1 MAKANIL
8 IVEDDFVIAKVLAES
23 LQELGYQV
31 AGIVSTG
38 EEAVE
43 RAAKAHP
50 DLVLMDIRLKGEM
63 DGIEAGEQISGDLH
77 IPLVYLTAYS
87 DERTVERA
95 KITEPYGYL
104 IKPFTDTELKTTLEM
119 AIYKH
124 RREKREREKGEWF
137 LETLMAIS
145 DGIITTNPEGQISF
159 MNPAA
164 ELMTGWQSPE
174 SYLRPLTEILRL
186 IHGEGGMP
194 VENLAKR
201 AAREENLVT
210 TEGDELLLAKNG
222 TKWPVEGRA
231 SPIRDPRGKA
241 IGAVVIFRP
250 RGGKDERT
258 SDDLLAIKNIEG
270 VFRSMAPD
278 LLRQIDLDYLSG
290 DSTRQGGKNPRSG

>member
-1 MAKANIL
+1 VGKANIL

-23 LQELGYQV
+23 LQDLGYQV

-43 RAAKAHP
+43 RSAKVHP

-63 DGIEAGEQISGDLH
+63 DGIDAGEAISGDLH
-77 IPLVYLTAYS
+77 IPIVYLTAYS

-145 DGIITTNPEGQISF
+145 DGIITTNAEGQITF

-164 ELMTGWQSPE
+164 ELMTGWQGSE
-174 SYLRPLTEILRL
+174 SFLRPLPEVLRL
-186 IHGEGGMP
+186 VHEGTGEA
-194 VENLAKR
+194 VENLARR

-210 TEGDELLLAKNG
+210 GEGDEVLIAKNG
-222 TKWPVEGRA
+222 TRWPVEGRV
-231 SPIRDPRGKA
+231 SPIRDGRGKS
-241 IGAVVIFRP
+241 IGAVAIFRP

-258 SDDLLAIKNIEG
+258 SDDLRAIKNIEG

-278 LLRQIDLDYLSG
+278 LLKQIDLDYLSG
-290 DSTRQGGKNPRSG
+290 TSPSRKD

>member
-1 MAKANIL
+1 VAKANIL

-43 RAAKAHP
+43 RSAKLHP

-63 DGIEAGEQISGDLH
+63 DGIEAGEAISGDLH
-77 IPLVYLTAYS
+77 IPIVYLTAYS

-124 RREKREREKGEWF
+124 RRERREREKGEWF

-145 DGIITTNPEGQISF
+145 DGIITTNIEGQISF

-164 ELMTGWQSPE
+164 ELMTGWQSSE
-174 SYLRPLTEILRL
+174 SYLRPLPEVLRL
-186 IHGEGGMP
+186 VHEGSGNP
-194 VENLAKR
+194 VENLARR
-201 AAREENLVT
+201 AVAEENLVT
-210 TEGDELLLAKNG
+210 GAGDEVLMAKNG
-222 TKWPVEGRA
+222 TKWPMENRV
-231 SPIRDPRGKA
+231 SPIRDSRGKS

-250 RGGKDERT
+250 RGGRDERT
-258 SDDLLAIKNIEG
+258 SEDLQAIKNIEG

-290 DSTRQGGKNPRSG
+290 TPPRKT

>member
-43 RAAKAHP
+43 RAAKVHP

-77 IPLVYLTAYS
+77 IPIVYLTAYS

-145 DGIITTNPEGQISF
+145 DGIITTNPEGQITF

-174 SYLRPLTEILRL
+174 SYLRPLTEVFRL
-186 IHGEGGMP
+186 VREGSGTV
-194 VENLAKR
+194 VENLARR
-201 AAREENLVT
+201 AAREENLVAG
-210 TEGDELLLAKNG
+210 EGDEVLLAKNG
-222 TKWPVEGRA
+222 TKWPTESRA
-231 SPIRDPRGKA
+231 SPIRDSRGRS

-258 SDDLLAIKNIEG
+258 SDDLLAIKNIEET
-270 VFRSMAPD
+270 FRSMAPD
-278 LLRQIDLDYLSG
+278 LLKQIDLDYLSE
-290 DSTRQGGKNPRSG
+290 TPPKKT

>member
-8 IVEDDFVIAKVLAES
+8 VVEDDFVIAKVLAES
-23 LQELGYQV
+23 LQDLGYQV

-50 DLVLMDIRLKGEM
+50 DLVLMDIRLKGGM

-77 IPLVYLTAYS
+77 IPIVYLTAYS

-124 RREKREREKGEWF
+124 RRERREREKGEWF

-145 DGIITTNPEGQISF
+145 DGIITTNPEGQVSF

-164 ELMTGWQSPE
+164 ELITGWHSSE
-174 SYLRPLTEILRL
+174 SYLRPLPEVFHLV
-186 IHGEGGMP
+186 HEGSGTP
-194 VENLAKR
+194 VENLARR
-201 AAREENLVT
+201 AAQEENLVT
-210 TEGDELLLAKNG
+210 GGGDEVLVAKNG
-222 TKWPVEGRA
+222 TKWPVEGRV
-231 SPIRDPRGKA
+231 SPIRDARGRS

-250 RGGKDERT
+250 RGGKEER
-258 SDDLLAIKNIEG
+258 SGEDLQAIKDIEET
-270 VFRSMAPD
+270 FRSMAPD
-278 LLRQIDLDYLSG
+278 LLRQIDLDYLAG
-290 DSTRQGGKNPRSG
+290 TPPKKA

>member
-1 MAKANIL
+1 VTKANIL

-43 RAAKAHP
+43 RAAKSHP
-50 DLVLMDIRLKGEM
+50 DLVLMDIRLRGEM
-63 DGIEAGEQISGDLH
+63 DGIDAGEQISGDLH
-77 IPLVYLTAYS
+77 MPIVYLTAYS

-145 DGIITTNPEGQISF
+145 DGIITTNPEGQITF

-164 ELMTGWQSPE
+164 ELMTGWQSSD
-174 SYLRPLTEILRL
+174 SYLRPLPEVFQLV
-186 IHGEGGMP
+186 HEGSGTV
-194 VENLAKR
+194 VENLARR

-210 TEGDELLLAKNG
+210 GEGDEVLVAKNG
-222 TKWPVEGRA
+222 TKWPLEGRF
-231 SPIRDPRGKA
+231 SPIRDPRGKS
-241 IGAVVIFRP
+241 IGAVAIFRP
-250 RGGKDERT
+250 RGGKEERT
-258 SDDLLAIKNIEG
+258 GDDLQAIRSIEDT
-270 VFRSMAPD
+270 FRSMAPD
-278 LLRQIDLDYLSG
+278 LLKQIDLDYLAG
-290 DSTRQGGKNPRSG
+290 TPPKKA

>member
-1 MAKANIL
+1 VAKANIL

-31 AGIVSTG
+31 AGIISTG

-43 RAAKAHP
+43 RAAKVHP
-50 DLVLMDIRLKGEM
+50 DLVLMDIRLKGDM
-63 DGIEAGEQISGDLH
+63 DGIEAGEAISGDLH
-77 IPLVYLTAYS
+77 IPIVYLTAYS

-164 ELMTGWQSPE
+164 ELMTGWQSSE
-174 SYLRPLTEILRL
+174 SYLRPLPEILRL
-186 IHGEGGMP
+186 VHEETGAV
-194 VENLAKR
+194 VENLARR

-210 TEGDELLLAKNG
+210 GDGDEVLVAKNG
-222 TKWPVEGRA
+222 TKWPVEGRF

-241 IGAVVIFRP
+241 IGAVAIFRP
-250 RGGKDERT
+250 RGGKDERAGE
-258 SDDLLAIKNIEG
+258 DLQAIRNIEG

-278 LLRQIDLDYLSG
+278 LLKQIDLDYLSG
-290 DSTRQGGKNPRSG
+290 TSPKRP

>member
-1 MAKANIL
+1 VAKANIL

-31 AGIVSTG
+31 AGIISTG

-43 RAAKAHP
+43 RAAKVHP

-63 DGIEAGEQISGDLH
+63 DGIEAGEAISGDLH
-77 IPLVYLTAYS
+77 IPIVYLTAYS

-164 ELMTGWQSPE
+164 ELMTGWQSSE
-174 SYLRPLTEILRL
+174 SYLRPLPEILRL
-186 IHGEGGMP
+186 VHEETGAV
-194 VENLAKR
+194 VENLARR

-210 TEGDELLLAKNG
+210 GDGDEVLVAKNG
-222 TKWPVEGRA
+222 TKWPVEGRF

-241 IGAVVIFRP
+241 IGAVAIFRP
-250 RGGKDERT
+250 RGGKDERAGE
-258 SDDLLAIKNIEG
+258 DLQAIRNIEG

-278 LLRQIDLDYLSG
+278 LLKQIDLDYLSG
-290 DSTRQGGKNPRSG
+290 TSPKRP

>member
-1 MAKANIL
+1 VAKANIL

-31 AGIVSTG
+31 AGIISTG

-43 RAAKAHP
+43 RAAKVHP

-63 DGIEAGEQISGDLH
+63 DGIDAGEQISGDLH
-77 IPLVYLTAYS
+77 VPIVYLTAYS

-145 DGIITTNPEGQISF
+145 DGIITTNPEGQITF

-164 ELMTGWQSPE
+164 ELLTGWQSPE
-174 SYLRPLTEILRL
+174 SYLRPLPEVFKLV
-186 IHGEGGMP
+186 HEGSGNL
-194 VENLAKR
+194 VDNLAKR
-201 AAREENLVT
+201 AVAEENLVT
-210 TEGDELLLAKNG
+210 GTGDELLVAKNG
-222 TKWPVEGRA
+222 TKWPTENRV
-231 SPIRDPRGKA
+231 SPIRDARGRT
-241 IGAVVIFRP
+241 IGAVVFFRP

-258 SDDLLAIKNIEG
+258 SDDLTAIRNIEG

-278 LLRQIDLDYLSG
+278 LLKQIDLDYLTG
-290 DSTRQGGKNPRSG
+290 TPPKKT

>member
-1 MAKANIL
+1 VTKANIL

-43 RAAKAHP
+43 RAAKSHP
-50 DLVLMDIRLKGEM
+50 DLVLMDIRLRGEM
-63 DGIEAGEQISGDLH
+63 DGIDAGEQISGDLH
-77 IPLVYLTAYS
+77 MPIVYLTAYS

-145 DGIITTNPEGQISF
+145 DGIITTNPEGQITF

-164 ELMTGWQSPE
+164 ELMTGWQSSD
-174 SYLRPLTEILRL
+174 SYLRPLPEVFQLV
-186 IHGEGGMP
+186 HEGSGMG
-194 VENLAKR
+194 VENLARR

-210 TEGDELLLAKNG
+210 GEGDEVLVAKNG
-222 TKWPVEGRA
+222 TKWPLEGRF
-231 SPIRDPRGKA
+231 SPIRDPRGKS
-241 IGAVVIFRP
+241 IGAVAIFRP
-250 RGGKDERT
+250 RGGKEERT
-258 SDDLLAIKNIEG
+258 GDDLQAIRSIEDT
-270 VFRSMAPD
+270 FRSMAPD
-278 LLRQIDLDYLSG
+278 LLKQIDLDYLAG
-290 DSTRQGGKNPRSG
+290 TPPKKA

>member
-43 RAAKAHP
+43 RAAQVHP

-63 DGIEAGEQISGDLH
+63 DGVEAGEQISADLH
-77 IPLVYLTAYS
+77 IPIVYLTAYS

-137 LETLMAIS
+137 LDTLMAIS
-145 DGIITTNPEGQISF
+145 DGIITTNPEGQVTF

-164 ELMTGWQSPE
+164 ELMTGWLS
-174 SYLRPLTEILRL
+174 SDAYLRPLTEVYRL
-186 IHGEGGMP
+186 THGEGGAA
-194 VENLAKR
+194 VENLARR

-210 TEGDELLLAKNG
+210 GVGDEILIAKNG
-222 TKWPVEGRA
+222 SKWPTEGRA
-231 SPIRDPRGKA
+231 SPIRDARGRT

-250 RGGKDERT
+250 RGGREEKTDDE
-258 SDDLLAIKNIEG
+258 LMAIKNIEG

-278 LLRQIDLDYLSG
+278 LLKQIDLDYLS
-290 DSTRQGGKNPRSG
+290 DMDLKKQK

>member
-1 MAKANIL
+1 VAKANIL

-31 AGIVSTG
+31 AGIISTG

-43 RAAKAHP
+43 RAAKVHP
-50 DLVLMDIRLKGEM
+50 DLVLMDIRLKGDM
-63 DGIEAGEQISGDLH
+63 DGIEAGEAISGDLH
-77 IPLVYLTAYS
+77 IPIVYLTAYS

-164 ELMTGWQSPE
+164 ELMTGWQSSE
-174 SYLRPLTEILRL
+174 SYLRPLPEILRL
-186 IHGEGGMP
+186 VHEETGAV
-194 VENLAKR
+194 VENLARR

-210 TEGDELLLAKNG
+210 GDGDEVLVAKNG
-222 TKWPVEGRA
+222 TKWPVEGRF

-241 IGAVVIFRP
+241 IGAVAIFRP
-250 RGGKDERT
+250 RGGKDERAGE
-258 SDDLLAIKNIEG
+258 DLQAIRNIEG

-290 DSTRQGGKNPRSG
+290 TSPKKP

>member
-1 MAKANIL
+1 VAKANIL

-43 RAAKAHP
+43 RSAKVHP
-50 DLVLMDIRLKGEM
+50 DLVLMDIRLRGEM
-63 DGIEAGEQISGDLH
+63 DGIEAGEVISGDLH
-77 IPLVYLTAYS
+77 IPIVYLTAYS

-145 DGIITTNPEGQISF
+145 DGIITTNTEGQITF

-164 ELMTGWQSPE
+164 ELMTGWQSTE
-174 SYLRPLTEILRL
+174 SYLRPLPEVFRL
-186 IHGEGGMP
+186 VHEGSGTI

-201 AAREENLVT
+201 AVAEENLVT
-210 TEGDELLLAKNG
+210 GEGDELLVAKNG
-222 TKWPVEGRA
+222 TKWPMEGRV

-241 IGAVVIFRP
+241 IGAVAIFRP
-250 RGGKDERT
+250 RGGKDERST
-258 SDDLLAIKNIEG
+258 DDLQAIKNIEG

-290 DSTRQGGKNPRSG
+290 SAPSKKT

>member
-1 MAKANIL
+1 VAKANIL

-43 RAAKAHP
+43 RSAKVHP

-77 IPLVYLTAYS
+77 IPIVYLTAYS

-145 DGIITTNPEGQISF
+145 DGIITTNPEGQVTF

-164 ELMTGWQSPE
+164 ELMTGWQS
-174 SYLRPLTEILRL
+174 SDAYLRPLPEILRL
-186 IHGEGGMP
+186 VHGDSGTE

-210 TEGDELLLAKNG
+210 AVGDEVLLAKNG
-222 TKWPVEGRA
+222 TKWPVEDRV
-231 SPIRDPRGKA
+231 SPIRDARGRT
-241 IGAVVIFRP
+241 IGAVAIFRP
-250 RGGKDERT
+250 RGGKEERS
-258 SDDLLAIKNIEG
+258 SDDLEAIRNIEG

-290 DSTRQGGKNPRSG
+290 TTPTRKR